1 MRTII
6 EHGTIVNE
14 GRTFSGSIVI
24 DDDRIA
30 EVIEGSHIPR
40 DDYAARIDATGCFVL
55 PGVIDEH
62 VHFREPGMTQ
72 KADIDS
78 ESCAAAYGGVTTYF
92 DMPNTKPQTTTPEA
106 WADKMDRAARES
118 HVNYSFFY
126 GAANGNASTFK
137 DIDRTLIPGIKLFMG
152 ASTGGMLVDAHP
164 ALEEVFKTCADLH
177 LPLMT
182 HCEDSQVINRN
193 MARFVKRY
201 GDDPAVSFHP
211 LIRSVEACRRSS
223 SLAVEL
229 AKNYGTRLHI
239 AHIST
244 RQELNLLAPNTHFND
259 AGAFPQITGE
269 AVLAHLLF
277 TSRDYT
283 TLGTRI
289 KCNPAVKAAAH
300 RAALRKALNDGRITC
315 IGTDHAPHLPGDKQ
329 GGCRSAA
336 SGMPML
342 QYSLVSMLTL
352 VSRGVLTIERMV
364 QLMSH
369 NPARLFS
376 VAGRG
381 YLRPKYKADIVIV
394 RQQAPWTVT
403 KADIQSKCG
412 WSPLEGRQMKWRVVR
427 TICNG
432 HTVYDD
438 GRFDDSYRGE
448 AVRFRL

>member
-6 EHGTIVNE
+6 ENGTIVNE

-30 EVIEGSHIPR
+30 EVREGNLIPR
-40 DDYAARIDATGCFVL
+40 DDYARRIDATGCFVF

-72 KADIDS
+72 KADIGS
-78 ESCAAAYGGVTTYF
+78 ESRAAAYGGVTTYF
-92 DMPNTKPQTTTPEA
+92 EMPNTKPQATTPEA

-126 GAANGNASTFK
+126 GATSGNASTFK
-137 DIDRTLIPGIKLFMG
+137 AIDRTLIPGIKLFMG
-152 ASTGGMLVDAHP
+152 ASTGGMLVDGRP
-164 ALEEVFKTCADLH
+164 ALEDTFKACADLD

-182 HCEDSQVINRN
+182 HCEDSQVISRN
-193 MARFVKRY
+193 MARFVRRY
-201 GDDPAVSFHP
+201 GDDPDVAFHP

-229 AKNYGTRLHI
+229 AKAYGTRLHI

-244 RQELNLLAPNTHFND
+244 WQELQMLEPNTHFND
-259 AGAFPQITGE
+259 SQPFPQITGE

-277 TSRDYT
+277 TSRDYA

-289 KCNPAVKAAAH
+289 KCNPSVKAAVH
-300 RAALRKALNDGRITC
+300 RAALRKALSDGRITC
-315 IGTDHAPHLPGDKQ
+315 VGTDHAPHLPADKQ
-329 GGCRSAA
+329 GGCRTAA
-336 SGMPML
+336 SGMPMV
-342 QYSLVSMLTL
+342 QYSLVSMLGL
-352 VSRGVLTIERMV
+352 VGRGVLSMERMV
-364 QLMSH
+364 QLMCH

-376 VAGRG
+376 VTGRG
-381 YLRPKYKADIVIV
+381 FLRPKYKADIVIV
-394 RQQAPWTVT
+394 KPCEPWAVT
-403 KADIQSKCG
+403 KDNVTSKCG
-412 WSPLEGRQMKWRVVR
+412 WSPLEGRQMRWRVER

-432 HTVYDD
+432 HTVYAD
-438 GRFDDSYRGE
+438 GHFDDSYRGE